1 MFTKILTP
9 AIALSLVAGAA
20 LAQTAPAP
28 AAPAPAAT
36 TARPTVD
43 SPIETLVANPETK
56 PIMEKHFAEVLTHPA
71 FEQFK
76 GMTLGQLAP
85 LSGGLIT
92 EEKIA
97 AAATDI
103 KALPAH

>member
-1 MFTKILTP
+1 MFTKILIPT
-9 AIALSLVAGAA
+9 IALSLAAGAA

-28 AAPAPAAT
+28 SAPAPAAK
-36 TARPTVD
+36 TARPTID
-43 SPIETLVANPETK
+43 STIEALVANPETK
-56 PIMEKHFAEVLTHPA
+56 PIMEKHFAEVLAHAA

-97 AAATDI
+97 AADTDI